1 MRKLIHFP
9 LNSDTFGHQF
19 GIKSLD
25 KENQITIRT
34 DGYKDDISLKNELIN
49 EDPDYYSVSTDRSK
63 KSEEEA
69 SILLI
74 NKRNSLLETAKS
86 LQEDLVILSGDSN
99 LGHPIIAGVVCFPN
113 GWAIREKF
121 GM

>member
-9 LNSDTFGHQF
+9 LSSDTFGHQF
-19 GIKSLD
+19 GIKSLV
-25 KENQITIRT
+25 KENQITKRT
-34 DGYKDDISLKNELIN
+34 DSYKDEISLKNDLIKT
-49 EDPDYYSVSTDRSK
+49 DQGYYSVSTNRSI

-74 NKRNSLLETAKS
+74 NKRNNLLETAKS

-113 GWAIREKF
+113 GWAI
-121 GM
+121 